1 MCLDAT
7 WHPKPSPIFSE
18 KKILFQIPFFWEKN
32 HKNMNKLSQLPTMWK
47 GASDLILSYFE
58 YHRMQLNILMDYC
71 HLSNIIKFLKRK
83 LHQNDEF
90 LLQNTLKKACS
101 VHWKKDFWGIFFFLW
116 QKRWCFWEIFPPF
129 FEKKSVEKFLDLNL
143 VSSSAIVPLRWL
155 RYSKESWKKFTAHS
169 TVLQIITISFW
180 GFLTREVT

>member
-90 LLQNTLKKACS
+90 LLQNTLKKACC
-101 VHWKKDFWGIFFFLW
+101 VHLKKYFLGNIFFLMTKKMMFLRDFSTIFWKKKYRKISRLELGEQL
-116 QKRWCFWEIFPPF
+116 RH
-129 FEKKSVEKFLDLNL
+129 
-143 VSSSAIVPLRWL
+143 SSSKVAKI
-155 RYSKESWKKFTAHS
+155 
-169 TVLQIITISFW
+169 
-180 GFLTREVT
+180 